1 VEAEERGGPETSFMT
16 GRVFL
21 DTNVLVYLYDQDAP
35 EKQRKARAVL
45 EGSLANTHFVI
56 STQVLQEFWVTVSR
70 KFSKFLPEDTAFAAT
85 WKLRAFSTVQ
95 VNSEMVFEAIV
106 IEKRFRLSFW
116 DALIIQAALASDCS
130 LLLTE
135 DLQHGFQI
143 DSLTVVNPFR

>member
-1 VEAEERGGPETSFMT
+1 MS

-35 EKQRKARAVL
+35 EKQKKARAIL
-45 EGSLANTHFVI
+45 EGSPANTHFII

-85 WKLRAFSTVQ
+85 WQLRAFPTIQ
-95 VNSEMVFEAIV
+95 VNGEMVFKAIAV
-106 IEKRFRLSFW
+106 QKGFRLNFW
-116 DALIIQAALASDCS
+116 DALIIQAALASGCS
-130 LLLTE
+130 ILLTE

-143 DSLTVVNPFR
+143 GDLTVVNPFR